1 MKHSIDL
8 IDLME
13 SAKDSDST
21 EVRNLAQKIASTLK
35 VGRSQIIPV
44 SKIELGLLIRSL
56 GTNYASKK
64 GDLNWSFGVHY
75 DQCHVVLTTAII
87 NAE

>member
-35 VGRSQIIPV
+35 VGRSKIIPV
-44 SKIELGLLIRSL
+44 EKIELGLLIRAL
-56 GTNYASKK
+56 GGNYSSSR
-64 GDLNWSFGVHY
+64 GELNWSFGVHY
-75 DQCHVVLTTAII
+75 NQCHVVLTTPITHL
-87 NAE
+87 